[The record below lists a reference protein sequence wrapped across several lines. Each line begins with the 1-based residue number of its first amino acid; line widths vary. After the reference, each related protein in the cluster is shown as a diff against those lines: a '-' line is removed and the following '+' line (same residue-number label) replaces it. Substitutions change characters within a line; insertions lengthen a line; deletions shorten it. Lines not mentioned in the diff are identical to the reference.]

1 MIYIYQ
7 HREPFINVS
16 TLKEAAL
23 ETHVSTTTV
32 KKYLQTGMAT
42 KKGFFFSDKPIPEED
57 LKRLPDNNIQVSKN
71 GLVYT
76 MEGKCR
82 KVIDGQEYEVNSNDG
97 MVTYVPPTKQ
107 GKKEAL
113 SSIIAKVARDRWRNI
128 PRHIATLERQ
138 YIRELIDSL

>member
-7 HREPFINVS
+7 HREPFISVS
-16 TLKEAAL
+16 TLKEAAQ
-23 ETHVSTTTV
+23 ETHISVMTV

-57 LKRLPDNNIQVSKN
+57 LKRLPDNNIQVSKA
-71 GLVYT
+71 GLTYT

-82 KVIDGQEYEVNSNDG
+82 KVIDGQEYEVNSSDG
-97 MVTYVPPTKQ
+97 MVTYVPKSKQ

-113 SSIIAKVARDRWRNI
+113 SVIIAKVARDRWRNI

-138 YIRELIDSL
+138 YIRELIEAL